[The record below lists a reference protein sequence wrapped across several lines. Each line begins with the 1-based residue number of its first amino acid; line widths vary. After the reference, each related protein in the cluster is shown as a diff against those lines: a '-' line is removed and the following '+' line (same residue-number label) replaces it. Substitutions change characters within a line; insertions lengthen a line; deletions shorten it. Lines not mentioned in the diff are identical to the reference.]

1 MNQKERWDNIYGLIG
16 WLRDAIKEDLPA
28 SREQSLALT
37 KLDECEMWAAKIGK
51 PIEW

>member
-1 MNQKERWDNIYGLIG
+1 MDSKEKWDNIYWMIG
-16 WLRDAIKEDLPA
+16 WLREALNKDLPA

-51 PIEW
+51 PIDG